1 MPNELKMDD
10 MRSKTSYSRFT
21 KYTLSFLGS
30 TNPDKFVVKLD
41 KVAKISGID
50 NNKIK
55 VIFRAILNDIIV
67 LKDF

>member
-1 MPNELKMDD
+1 
-10 MRSKTSYSRFT
+10 
-21 KYTLSFLGS
+21 LGS
-30 TNPDKFVVKLD
+30 ANPDRFVVKLD
-41 KVAKISGID
+41 KVAQISGID